1 MTKVVFIS
9 GGEETV
15 PADCLARIRQAGIQ
29 LECRCCEGEE
39 ATLAFAQGAEVVWMR
54 GPNRGLTANVL
65 RQLTQC
71 RAIFRSGSGVDALP
85 CAAAKELGIGVFN
98 TPESI
103 SESVAE
109 HAVSLLLS
117 AARQIP
123 QLSAQVRQGCQ
134 WGDPTPLQWHLTGR
148 TLALVGYGRIARRVE
163 ELLVGFHMKTLHYDP
178 FLKDSLPLDE
188 ILAQADFI
196 SLHCPLTDD
205 TRNLI
210 DARRL
215 ALMKPNAILVNTSRG
230 PVVDEAA
237 LAESLR
243 NHRLG
248 GAALDV
254 LCDEPPSPDNPLLH
268 LPNVII
274 TPHIAAFSA
283 DFERNFWSCSAAK
296 VIEICQGLGIAHRI
310 GERPA
315 P

>member
-1 MTKVVFIS
+1 MPCHF
-9 GGEETV
+9 
-15 PADCLARIRQAGIQ
+15 
-29 LECRCCEGEE
+29 
-39 ATLAFAQGAEVVWMR
+39 
-54 GPNRGLTANVL
+54 
-65 RQLTQC
+65 
-71 RAIFRSGSGVDALP
+71 LP
-85 CAAAKELGIGVFN
+85 GAAAKELGIGVFN
-98 TPESI
+98 TPDSI

-123 QLSAQVRQGCQ
+123 QLDTQVRQGCQ
-134 WGDPTPLQWHLTGR
+134 WGDPIPLQWHLTGR

-163 ELLVGFHMKTLHYDP
+163 ELLIGFRMKTLHHDP
-178 FLKDSLPLDE
+178 FLKDSLPLDDM
-188 ILAQADFI
+188 LAQADFI
-196 SLHCPLTDD
+196 SLHCPLTDE

-230 PVVDEAA
+230 AVVDETA
-237 LAESLR
+237 LADALR

-254 LCDEPPSPDNPLLH
+254 LCDEPPASDNPLLH

-283 DFERNFWSCSAAK
+283 DFERNFWGCSAAK
-296 VIEICQGLGIAHRI
+296 VIEICQGLAN
-310 GERPA
+310 A
-315 P
+315 

>member
-9 GGEETV
+9 GNEETV
-15 PADCLARIRQAGIQ
+15 PADCLARIRQAGVQI
-29 LECRCCEGEE
+29 ECRHCKGEE
-39 ATLAFAQGAEVVWMR
+39 ATLEFAQGAEVVWMR
-54 GPNRGLTANVL
+54 GPNQGLTANVL
-65 RQLTQC
+65 RQLPQC
-71 RAIFRSGSGVDALP
+71 RAIFRSGSGLDALP
-85 CAAAKELGIGVFN
+85 CATAKELGIGVFN

-109 HAVSLLLS
+109 HAVSLLLA

-123 QLSAQVRQGCQ
+123 QLDTQVRQGCQ

-163 ELLVGFHMKTLHYDP
+163 ELLSGFRMKTLHYDP
-178 FLKDSLPLDE
+178 FLKDSLPLDDL
-188 ILAQADFI
+188 LAQADFI
-196 SLHCPLTDD
+196 SLHCPLTDE

-230 PVVDEAA
+230 PVVDETA
-237 LAESLR
+237 LADALR

-254 LCDEPPSPDNPLLH
+254 LCDEPPSSDNPLLH

-296 VIEICQGLGIAHRI
+296 VIEICQGLANGNCRGAQ
-310 GERPA
+310 
-315 P
+315 

>member
-1 MTKVVFIS
+1 MTKVVYIS
-9 GGEETV
+9 GSEETV
-15 PADCLARIRQAGIQ
+15 PADCLARIRQAGAQI
-29 LECRCCEGEE
+29 ECRLCEGEE

-54 GPNRGLTANVL
+54 GPNRGLTSNVL
-65 RQLTQC
+65 RQLPKC
-71 RAIFRSGSGVDALP
+71 RAIFRSGSGLDALP
-85 CAAAKELGIGVFN
+85 CETARELGIGVFN

-123 QLSAQVRQGCQ
+123 QLATQVRQGCQ

-163 ELLVGFHMKTLHYDP
+163 ELLTGFRMKTLHYDP
-178 FLKDSLPLDE
+178 FLNDSLPLDE

-196 SLHCPLTDD
+196 SLHCPLTDN

-237 LAESLR
+237 LADALR

-254 LCDEPPSPDNPLLH
+254 MCDEPPAPDNPLLH

-283 DFERNFWSCSAAK
+283 DFERNFWSCSASK
-296 VIEICQGLGIAHRI
+296 VIEICQGLAK
-310 GERPA
+310 A
-315 P
+315 